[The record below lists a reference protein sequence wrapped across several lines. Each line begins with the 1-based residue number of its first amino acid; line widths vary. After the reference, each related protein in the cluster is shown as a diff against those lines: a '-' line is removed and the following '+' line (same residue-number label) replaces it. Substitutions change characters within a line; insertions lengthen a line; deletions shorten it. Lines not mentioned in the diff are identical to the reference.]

1 MKLFIAN
8 WKMHFTTQQAL
19 TFCQNN
25 LETFKTLKNKLII
38 CPSLPAL
45 TVLSQILKDTDVALG
60 AQTVSEHTSGSFT
73 GQVAAQDLVQS
84 GCSYVLIG
92 HSEERIATCVSD
104 ETITQKTLRVLEAGM
119 IPVVCIG
126 ENKEVYDAGNTQ
138 EYLEEQ
144 LYLLKRAL
152 NGAPIYIAYEPLWAI
167 GTGKTP
173 TKNEL
178 IDIFSKLKLFMQGS
192 AFLYG
197 GSVNEK
203 SINELNS
210 IEQICGFLI
219 GGASLKFENLQKI
232 LF

>member
-19 TFCQNN
+19 AFCQNN
-25 LETFKTLKNKLII
+25 LEALKTLKNKLIV

-45 TVLSQILKDTDVALG
+45 TVLSQLLKDTDVALG
-60 AQTVSEHTSGSFT
+60 AQTVSEHATGSFT
-73 GQVAAQDLVQS
+73 GQVAAQDLAQS
-84 GCSYVLIG
+84 GCSYVLVG
-92 HSEERIATCVSD
+92 HSEERTATCMTNEVV
-104 ETITQKTLRVLEAGM
+104 TQKTLRVLEAGM

-126 ENKEVYDAGNTQ
+126 ESKEVHDAGNTQ
-138 EYLEEQ
+138 DFLEEQ
-144 LYLLKRAL
+144 LHLLKRTL
-152 NGAPIYIAYEPLWAI
+152 KGAPLYIAYEPLWAI
-167 GTGKTP
+167 GSGVTP
-173 TKNEL
+173 TTEEL
-178 IDIFSKLKLFMQGS
+178 TAIFDKLKLFMQGS

-203 SINELNS
+203 TINELNK
-210 IEQICGFLI
+210 IEQICGFLV